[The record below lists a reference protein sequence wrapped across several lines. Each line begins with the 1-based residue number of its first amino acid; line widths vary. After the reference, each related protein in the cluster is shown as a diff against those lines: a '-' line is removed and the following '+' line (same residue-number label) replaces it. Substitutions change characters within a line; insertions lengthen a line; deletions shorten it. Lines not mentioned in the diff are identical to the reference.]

1 MTGSEIHDAPT
12 TGQGGAVATRNAGPG
27 TVRVPNAAGGP
38 MEIPADLSPAALIY
52 IAMQTGQ
59 SPDALEKL
67 VGLQERMEKRQA
79 EKDFID
85 ALAQFRAACPP
96 IKKNKTAK
104 ITTDSGGGYSYV
116 YAELDEIARVIDPI
130 LERFGFS
137 YTWNTEAT
145 EKSVKVECIL
155 LHKGGHS
162 RSSFFTV
169 PVESKSGMS
178 PQQKYGAA
186 STFAQRRSLANVTGL
201 TTTDKDT
208 DAAAIDP
215 TTISSDQATEITD
228 IIREVCRG
236 NQEDRFLAYMGV
248 KAVADIRLADYKKAK
263 ASLGRV
269 RESNEKADAKA
280 KGGE

>member
-1 MTGSEIHDAPT
+1 MTGSEVHDGAP
-12 TGQGGAVATRNAGPG
+12 GGAVATRTAGPG
-27 TVRVPNAAGGP
+27 TVRVPTAGGAP
-38 MEIPADLSPAALIY
+38 MEIPTDLSPAALIY

-59 SPDALEKL
+59 SPEALEKL

-85 ALAQFRAACPP
+85 SLAQFRAACPP

-116 YAELDEIARVIDPI
+116 YAELDEIARVVDPV

-137 YTWNTEAT
+137 YTWNTTAT
-145 EKSVKVECIL
+145 EKSVTVECIL
-155 LHKGGHS
+155 RHRGGHS
-162 RSSFFTV
+162 TSSTFTV

-186 STFAQRRSLANVTGL
+186 STFAQRRSLGNVLGL

-208 DAAAIDP
+208 DAAAVDP
-215 TTISSDQATEITD
+215 TKISDDQATELSD
-228 IIREVCRG
+228 IVRDVCRG
-236 NQEDRFLAYMGV
+236 DQEKRFLAYMGV
-248 KAVADIRLADYKKAK
+248 AKVADIRLADYKKAK